1 MGQKPLLGNV
11 LGKGHQQYHLPGN
24 VLQTLADI
32 YSEVERHRREG
43 FRGGEA
49 FDDAK
54 TKSPLLVS
62 S

>member
-1 MGQKPLLGNV
+1 MGNV
-11 LGKGHQQYHLPGN
+11 SGEGHQQYHLPGN
-24 VLQTLADI
+24 ALQTLDDI

>member
-1 MGQKPLLGNV
+1 MGNV
-11 LGKGHQQYHLPGN
+11 SGEGHQQYHLPGN